1 MSNRIFI
8 SEADRIRVEVNA
20 SANRARRGWLA
31 SYALL
36 LVIGTIFLIGFAE
49 RMS

>member
-1 MSNRIFI
+1 MSRVFI
-8 SEADRIRVEVNA
+8 QEADRIRIEVAA

-36 LVIGTIFLIGFAE
+36 LVAGMIFLIGFAE